1 MNQLRFMSILAY
13 AGVAVS
19 LISCG
24 GQHQEKNA
32 TDTTVI
38 VDSTVVVKTETPTT
52 STIIT
57 TPQQMMVVRHRVA
70 NFSKWLPSYDE
81 HDSMR
86 QANQIH
92 SYVIGRA
99 LQDSNIVVVAVKVD
113 DMEKARA
120 FSKDAGLKKAMQ
132 KGGVTGAPSF
142 SFVTMTYQDTVTIA
156 SDVRSWTTFTVKDW
170 SAWEKAFTEGQQERL
185 DNGLAVRAYGHD
197 ADNDKKVVLVVAVT
211 DSTKAVAY
219 WKSDMLKQRRTASG
233 VIDEPQRFIFRV
245 VKRYK

>member
-38 VDSTVVVKTETPTT
+38 VDSTVVVKTETPAT
-52 STIIT
+52 STVIT
-57 TPQQMMVVRHRVA
+57 TPQQMMVVRHKVA
-70 NFSKWLPSYDE
+70 SFSKWLPSYEE

-92 SYVIGRA
+92 SYVIGRG

-113 DMEKARA
+113 DMEKAKA

-132 KGGVTGAPSF
+132 KGGVTGAPLF

-156 SDVRSWTTFTVKDW
+156 SDVRAWTTFTVKDW
-170 SAWEKAFTEGQQERL
+170 TAWEKAFMEGQQERL
-185 DNGLAVRAYGHD
+185 DNGLAVRVYGHD

-211 DSTKAVAY
+211 DSAKATAY

-233 VIDEPQRFIFRV
+233 VVDEPQRFIFRV

>member
-38 VDSTVVVKTETPTT
+38 VDSTVVVKTETPAA
-52 STIIT
+52 STVIT
-57 TPQQMMVVRHRVA
+57 TPRQMMVVRHKVA

-92 SYVIGRA
+92 SYVIGRGQ
-99 LQDSNIVVVAVKVD
+99 QDSNIVVVAVKVD
-113 DMEKARA
+113 DMEKAKA
-120 FSKDAGLKKAMQ
+120 FSKDPGLKKAMQ

-142 SFVTMTYQDTVTIA
+142 AFVTMTYQDTVTIA

-170 SAWEKAFTEGQQERL
+170 SAWESAFTEGQKERL
-185 DNGLAVRAYGHD
+185 DNGLTVRAYGHD

-211 DSTKAVAY
+211 DSAKAHAY
-219 WKSDMLKQRRTASG
+219 WKSDMLKQRRIASG
-233 VIDEPQRFIFRV
+233 VVDEPQRFIFRV
-245 VKRYK
+245 VKRY

>member
-1 MNQLRFMSILAY
+1 MSILAY
-13 AGVAVS
+13 ASVAVS

-52 STIIT
+52 STIVT
-57 TPQQMMVVRHRVA
+57 TPQQMMVVRHKVA
-70 NFSKWLPSYDE
+70 NFSKWLPSYEE

-86 QANQIH
+86 QANQLH
-92 SYVIGRA
+92 SYVIGRG

-113 DMEKARA
+113 DMEKAKA

-142 SFVTMTYQDTVTIA
+142 AFVTMTYQDTVTIA
-156 SDVRSWTTFTVKDW
+156 SDVRAWTTFTVKDW
-170 SAWEKAFTEGQQERL
+170 AAWEKAFMEGQQERL
-185 DNGLAVRAYGHD
+185 DNGLAVRVYGHD

-211 DSTKAVAY
+211 DSAKAHAY
-219 WKSDMLKQRRTASG
+219 WKSDMLKQRRIASG
-233 VIDEPQRFIFRV
+233 VVDEPQRFIFRV
-245 VKRYK
+245 VKRY